1 MGNLTKH
8 AQKELELAGLFDKDS
23 ERMRQVKTPVK
34 KPTKQHEMLEEIR
47 HISIKEIK

>member
-23 ERMRQVKTPVK
+23 DCLVELASGVLYLKKYGTPA
-34 KPTKQHEMLEEIR
+34 
-47 HISIKEIK
+47 